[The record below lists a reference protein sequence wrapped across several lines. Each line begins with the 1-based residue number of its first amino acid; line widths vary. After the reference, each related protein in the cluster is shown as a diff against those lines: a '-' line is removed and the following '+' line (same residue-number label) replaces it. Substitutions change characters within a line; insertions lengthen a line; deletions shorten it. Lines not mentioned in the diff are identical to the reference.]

1 LKQQTLTEAN
11 QQQHPCGC
19 PPGHSWLDAKFRKV
33 RRGADSS
40 KTKSVVCLS
49 SDTGKCFFMADLQI
63 RWHFW
68 GMVDLIARLS
78 KAYMH
83 QIRVCSHVDNQGLGA
98 KFWMIQG

>member
-1 LKQQTLTEAN
+1 
-11 QQQHPCGC
+11 
-19 PPGHSWLDAKFRKV
+19 
-33 RRGADSS
+33 
-40 KTKSVVCLS
+40 
-49 SDTGKCFFMADLQI
+49 MADLQI